1 MPSVNMCIRIDSEL
15 KAKAEDILSQLG
27 MNMSGTIN
35 MFLNQIVRERS
46 VPLSLSLASPADA
59 GKELLYAEEERKRG
73 FSGYDARAVVNEM
86 DEIIAVAEKSPDYG
100 KTQNPPG
107 K

>member
-15 KAKAEDILSQLG
+15 KAQAEDILSQLG

-35 MFLNQIVRERS
+35 MFLNQIVRERA
-46 VPLSLSLASPADA
+46 VPLNLSLAAPSDA
-59 GKELLYAEEERKRG
+59 KKELMFAEEERKKG
-73 FSGYDARAVVNEM
+73 FKGYDAGAVVDEM
-86 DEIIAVAEKSPDYG
+86 DELIAVAEKSPGYG
-100 KTQNPPG
+100 KVQNPPR